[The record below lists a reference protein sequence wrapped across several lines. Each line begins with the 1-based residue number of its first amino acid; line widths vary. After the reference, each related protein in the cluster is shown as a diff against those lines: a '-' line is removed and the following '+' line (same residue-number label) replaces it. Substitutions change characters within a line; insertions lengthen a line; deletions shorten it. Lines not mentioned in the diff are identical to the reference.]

1 MADFVLWSSRENYQ
15 RFREIM
21 DDGRKL
27 PPTFDGWEKNAK
39 RQVAHAKKHG
49 IIIKP
54 VPFDADKFM
63 ALCRERHL
71 TCSGEARAVYAVT
84 FGLATARRDRL
95 AN

>member
-1 MADFVLWSSRENYQ
+1 MADFVLWPSRENYQ

-54 VPFDADKFM
+54 GPFDADKFM
-63 ALCRERHL
+63 AL
-71 TCSGEARAVYAVT
+71 
-84 FGLATARRDRL
+84 
-95 AN
+95 

>member
-1 MADFVLWSSRENYQ
+1 MADFVLWPSRENYQ

-21 DDGRKL
+21 DDGDKL
-27 PPTFDGWEKNAK
+27 PITFDEWEKNAK
-39 RQVAHAKKHG
+39 RHVAHAKKQG
-49 IIIKP
+49 VTIKR

-71 TCSGEARAVYAVT
+71 PCAGEARAFYAVT
-84 FGLATARRDRL
+84 FGLAKD